1 MELSIE
7 FKKDEINLIDDYN
20 KNILLVNILD
30 RLIFFLKCNNC
41 DESLVSFYDEMNSL
55 YLIGKKFELDHDN
68 DHKSKSEDEDENS
81 KDIQDVKNP
90 KEKCFPC
97 LLFLDKEDFCK
108 IKMPQRDRNNLS
120 IENLKLLSL
129 FEEEIRKFLK
139 KKKEIIKKL
148 NNKHVNSSHYL
159 EKSDELS
166 YNNRELL
173 DKLFSKMIENFENFN
188 DIFEN
193 FKNSL
198 IQQENKEIATFEQTF
213 RTMKNLL
220 ERLMNIVIEELTGEK
235 SIHVMNEVKSRL
247 TEENNILSDEIK
259 RLQFEIYKYTEQG
272 DELTNLVREYK
283 KLCNLIECKKKA

>member
-7 FKKDEINLIDDYN
+7 FKKDEINLIDNYN
-20 KNILLVNILD
+20 KNRLLVNILD

-55 YLIGKKFELDHDN
+55 YLIGKKFELDKES
-68 DHKSKSEDEDENS
+68 KSKSEDENH
-81 KDIQDVKNP
+81 KDIQDVKNM
-90 KEKCFPC
+90 KDECFPC
-97 LLFLDKEDFCK
+97 VMFLDKKDFRK
-108 IKMPQRDRNNLS
+108 IKMPERDGKNLS

-129 FEEEIRKFLK
+129 YEEEIRNFLR

-148 NNKHVNSSHYL
+148 NNKHVNSS
-159 EKSDELS
+159 EKSDCSSNSNKEF
-166 YNNRELL
+166 L

-198 IQQENKEIATFEQTF
+198 VYQENREIASFENTF

-220 ERLMNIVIEELTGEK
+220 ERLMNMIIEELTGEK
-235 SIHVMNEVKSRL
+235 SIIVMNEVKSRL

-272 DELTNLVREYK
+272 DELTILVREYK
-283 KLCNLIECKKKA
+283 KLCNLIDCKKNS